1 MPRCYPG
8 LVGNKNDVDKG
19 ATAGWLCTEEGRWEA
34 IQLSPAMTDLQG
46 KTGIGREAVGDAGY
60 IL

>member
-8 LVGNKNDVDKG
+8 LVGNKNDVDKD
-19 ATAGWLCTEEGRWEA
+19 ATAGWLCTEEGRWEG
-34 IQLSPAMTDLQG
+34 IQLSQAMRDLQE
-46 KTGIGREAVGDAGY
+46 KTGIGGEAVGEAGY